1 MRCEA
6 ELPSD
11 QLTAR
16 HLQKDLVALLEE
28 LPEKEAELLRLRY
41 GIDQPA
47 PMNLSAVAR
56 QMGLSR
62 DQARGVER
70 RANAAIRRLSE
81 RVIDY
86 LEA

>member
-1 MRCEA
+1 
-6 ELPSD
+6 
-11 QLTAR
+11 
-16 HLQKDLVALLEE
+16 
-28 LPEKEAELLRLRY
+28 
-41 GIDQPA
+41 
-47 PMNLSAVAR
+47 MNLSAVAR

-70 RANAAIRRLSE
+70 RANEAIRRLSD